1 MTDILLS
8 TLNAKF
14 IHASLGL
21 RYLMANLGPL
31 RSRARM
37 LEFDINQRP
46 MEIAEVLLAES
57 PKIIGLGVYIW
68 NTPVITELAA
78 LLKRV
83 RPDVILILGGPEV
96 SHETESHPAVPW
108 ADYVITGEAD
118 LAFAELCRQCLEGR
132 RPAEKIIHA
141 TLPDLNALAL
151 PYDFYSDSDI
161 RSRLLYVEA
170 SRGCPFSC
178 DFCLSSLDEAVRPF
192 PLDRVFAEFDRLL
205 ERGATQFKFVDRTF
219 NLNPATSQAI
229 LEYFLVRLRPGLF
242 LHFEIVPD
250 RLPESLRELIARFPA
265 GSMQLEAGFQTFNP
279 EVAAR
284 IHRRQDMAHAE
295 DNLRFLRA
303 HTHAHIHADLIA
315 GLPGETLESFATGFD
330 RLLSLEPQEIQVGI
344 LKRLPGAPIAR
355 HTAEWEMVYNPN
367 PPYEILRNNRMDF
380 GTLQRVRHFARAWDL
395 VANSGQ
401 FVETAPMI
409 WQGAPSAFH
418 AFMEFTEWLFKQAG
432 RGHGIALVRLAQ
444 WVFEYLTEV
453 RHLDPQSVA
462 VAQLR
467 DYQRGGRSDLPIF
480 LRPFHL
486 TPVAPKPNG
495 VEKTGVASR
504 RQARHQA

>member
-1 MTDILLS
+1 MTEILLS

-31 RSRARM
+31 RERARM

-46 MEIAEVLLAES
+46 MEMAEALLAES

-78 LLKRV
+78 LLKRI
-83 RPDVILILGGPEV
+83 RPEVILILGGPEV
-96 SHETESHPAVPW
+96 SHETESHPAFPW

-118 LAFAELCRQCLEGR
+118 LAFAALCRECLEGR
-132 RPAEKIIHA
+132 RPAEKIIRA
-141 TLPDLNALAL
+141 PLPELEALVL
-151 PYDFYSDSDI
+151 PYSLYSDQDI

-178 DFCLSSLDEAVRPF
+178 DFCLSSLDDAVRPF
-192 PLDRVFAEFDRLL
+192 PLERVLAEFERLL
-205 ERGATQFKFVDRTF
+205 ARGATQFKFVDRTF

-229 LEYFLVRLRPGLF
+229 LEYFLARMRPGLF

-250 RLPESLRELIARFPA
+250 RLPESLRQLIARFPA
-265 GSMQLEAGFQTFNP
+265 GSMQLEAGIQTFNP

-284 IHRRQDMAHAE
+284 IHRRQDMAQAE
-295 DNLRFLRA
+295 ANLRFLRE
-303 HTHAHIHADLIA
+303 HTHAHIHADLIT
-315 GLPGETLESFATGFD
+315 GLPGETLESFGAGFD
-330 RLLSLEPQEIQVGI
+330 RLLKLQPQEIQVGI
-344 LKRLPGAPIAR
+344 LKRLHGAPIAS
-355 HTAEWEMVYNPN
+355 HDAEWEMVYNPN

-380 GTLQRVRHFARAWDL
+380 PTLQRVRRFARAWDL

-401 FVETAPMI
+401 FVETAPMLL
-409 WQGAPSAFH
+409 QGAPSAFH
-418 AFMEFTEWLFKQAG
+418 AFMEFAGWLYSQAG
-432 RGHGIALVRLAQ
+432 RGHSIALLRLAQ
-444 WVFEYLTEV
+444 WVFEYLTQV
-453 RHLDPQSVA
+453 RNLDPQLVA
-462 VAQLR
+462 PAQLR
-467 DYQRGGRSDLPIF
+467 DYQRGGRSDMPVF
-480 LRPFHL
+480 LRPFNL
-486 TPVAPKPNG
+486 EATIQTRT
-495 VEKTGVASR
+495 EKAGVASR